1 MENSWDVAI
10 VGGGVVGAAAAVHLS
25 RFDLKIGLLE
35 KRNDVCFGVSKANS
49 GIVHG
54 GFHYD
59 AATTV
64 KGRLER
70 RGNLLF
76 DAWSRDLGFPFVR
89 CGILVVAFAPEQLPT
104 VEALYKQGVAN
115 GIPGIELCDA
125 ARIRELEPKLDP
137 SACGG
142 LHAPGG
148 GVVEPYAMVFALI
161 ETARRNGLEL
171 KTNCEVVSARHN
183 GEYWEIEAAD
193 GRTFTAR
200 YAINAAGLYADE
212 VSRAFGAEEFR
223 IRPRK
228 GEEYLLDRESA
239 ARPRRVIFPVPS
251 PHTKGVLVI
260 PTAGGTTMIGP
271 TSLLIDDKED
281 TATTAENR
289 RRIFEQAGRMVSG
302 ITEKDLIASFSGSRP
317 VMDGREDFYI
327 ERSAK
332 APHLIHAAGILSPGL
347 TASPAIA
354 EELAELLRQDG
365 LTLTEKS
372 SFELPEKT
380 TPLREMPPEEAAARH
395 ADDPAL
401 TNIVCRCEMVS
412 EAEIRRAIRRGHA
425 TLDGVKLATRA
436 GMGRCQGGFCTLKI
450 MKLIAEEC
458 GIPLEE
464 VLKNDP
470 GSRIAAGRLGE
481 KAP

>member
-1 MENSWDVAI
+1 
-10 VGGGVVGAAAAVHLS
+10 
-25 RFDLKIGLLE
+25 
-35 KRNDVCFGVSKANS
+35 
-49 GIVHG
+49 
-54 GFHYD
+54 
-59 AATTV
+59 
-64 KGRLER
+64 
-70 RGNLLF
+70 
-76 DAWSRDLGFPFVR
+76 
-89 CGILVVAFAPEQLPT
+89 
-104 VEALYKQGVAN
+104 
-115 GIPGIELCDA
+115 
-125 ARIRELEPKLDP
+125 
-137 SACGG
+137 
-142 LHAPGG
+142 
-148 GVVEPYAMVFALI
+148 
-161 ETARRNGLEL
+161 
-171 KTNCEVVSARHN
+171 
-183 GEYWEIEAAD
+183 
-193 GRTFTAR
+193 
-200 YAINAAGLYADE
+200 
-212 VSRAFGAEEFR
+212 
-223 IRPRK
+223 
-228 GEEYLLDRESA
+228 
-239 ARPRRVIFPVPS
+239 
-251 PHTKGVLVI
+251 
-260 PTAGGTTMIGP
+260 
-271 TSLLIDDKED
+271 
-281 TATTAENR
+281 
-289 RRIFEQAGRMVSG
+289 MVSG

-372 SFELPEKT
+372 SFERPEKT